1 MPEIT
6 FDPKTYYRMLTAFFL
21 LINGIGFS
29 FYWMDKTNAR
39 KGLTRIPETR
49 MLLIGILGPIG
60 ALISM
65 FYFRHKIRK
74 PKFFAVLIPAAV
86 AHLYLIKYLIFLV
99 Q

>member
-6 FDPKTYYRMLTAFFL
+6 FDPGVYYRVLAIYFL
-21 LINGIGFS
+21 LINGIGFA
-29 FYWMDKTNAR
+29 FFWMDKTYAR
-39 KGLTRIPETR
+39 KGLTRIPEIR
-49 MLLIGILGPIG
+49 MLLIGIFGPIG

-65 FYFRHKIRK
+65 LYFRHKIRK

-86 AHLYLIKYLIFLV
+86 AHLYLLKFLIFLI